1 MRDEHRLGED
11 MQNELNA
18 KIEVPASLLS
28 IYQEMAVSPVDLLKN
43 YASGLIKEKINKYKA
58 EDRNF
63 MNKYA
68 CNFEQFKA
76 RVEAMENEEN
86 FEWED
91 DLMDWEFAIAN
102 IDLWRRKARSA
113 NIK

>member
-1 MRDEHRLGED
+1 
-11 MQNELNA
+11 MQNEQ
-18 KIEVPASLLS
+18 KEIIEIPASLLS
-28 IYQEMAVSPVDLLKN
+28 IYREMAVSPVDLLKN
-43 YASGLIKEKINKYKA
+43 YASGLIKEKINKYEA

-102 IDLWRRKARSA
+102 INIWRRKEDKASSMKKA
-113 NIK
+113 

>member
-1 MRDEHRLGED
+1 MRDEHCLGEN

-43 YASGLIKEKINKYKA
+43 YASGLIKEKITKYEA

-113 NIK
+113 DIK

>member
-1 MRDEHRLGED
+1 MRDEHFLGEN

-43 YASGLIKEKINKYKA
+43 YASGLIKEKINKYEA
-58 EDRNF
+58 EGRNF

-91 DLMDWEFAIAN
+91 DLMDWKFAIAN
-102 IDLWRRKARSA
+102 IDLWRRKARSV
-113 NIK
+113 NIQ